1 MDGQREGNYMGF
13 DTDCGVFWY
22 AVNSCLFTL
31 VFSLRRMTMSS
42 MKGLASAIITMHKL
56 GKSVDEIQ
64 AMLDASEYRDAKRE
78 VLSMVSTYINNI
90 TQQQLAQSIRQGEE
104 V

>member
-1 MDGQREGNYMGF
+1 
-13 DTDCGVFWY
+13 
-22 AVNSCLFTL
+22 
-31 VFSLRRMTMSS
+31 MSS
-42 MKGLASAIITMHKL
+42 VKGMASAIITMHKL

-78 VLSMVSTYINNI
+78 VLSMVSTYINSI
-90 TQQQLAQSIRQGEE
+90 TQQQLAQSIRQGES